1 MQYSALVAQRAML
14 LPLEKQR
21 RRPRRRPQARQSGRP
36 AGRWQQWMP
45 SSPAWGASGPQI
57 WQIKMQMS
65 KEKRKNNDRGSVMQC
80 KHIWGIKLT
89 SLLIKRINQN
99 CNISM
104 FRKHTNTS
112 AETIF
117 ALHHSSIGQQ
127 PRPET
132 IQIQLIITKIQFSQ
146 EYQNLERCATSRMDS
161 MVIL

>member
-1 MQYSALVAQRAML
+1 MQYSALVARHAVL
-14 LPLEKQR
+14 LPLETQR
-21 RRPRRRPQARQSGRP
+21 RHPRRSVQARQMHRLMAAMNAITTGM
-36 AGRWQQWMP
+36 AGVW
-45 SSPAWGASGPQI
+45 SQI

-65 KEKRKNNDRGSVMQC
+65 KEKRKNNDCGSVMQC